1 MLERGF
7 TTVRDTGGATKV
19 LANAIEEGLIV
30 GPRLFQCGKAISQTG
45 MYLSFDNH
53 QSSSLLPLPGGHGD
67 FSPARS
73 GEHELGCC
81 GGGDV
86 GVFGRVADGV
96 PAVLSAVRGELKAG
110 ADCAW
115 LL

>member
-45 MYLSFDNH
+45 MFFIVLNTHASTLITFLTLQADMAI
-53 QSSSLLPLPGGHGD
+53 SLLLSLARTSSGAAEVERQV
-67 FSPARS
+67 FSPA
-73 GEHELGCC
+73 
-81 GGGDV
+81 
-86 GVFGRVADGV
+86 
-96 PAVLSAVRGELKAG
+96 
-110 ADCAW
+110 
-115 LL
+115 